1 MLEGRTSASPPGD
14 DAHGFDGWS
23 RRVNHPNRPPA
34 AFNAERSMTM
44 TTRRRRTLRHLAVAT
59 LGLTLA
65 CATVGPH
72 SNAQAS
78 EDKRKCQLLRVGTL
92 GLTMDANMPLL
103 DVGVNGQDGY
113 LIMDTGATFGTITK
127 PAAKRLQLS
136 GHWVPG
142 IYMEGVGG
150 RVSVEEARID
160 ELRLGDW
167 KAHHIDYPVFTNH
180 DLSDNEKIFGL
191 MGENF
196 LSKFDL
202 DIDIAHNKVSLFQPQ
217 NCDDV
222 ALAYWTDAYNEAE
235 FSRFSKENP
244 KIWLKVLL
252 NGEEIRAILDTG
264 ASTSVI
270 TERAAAR
277 AGLTPES
284 PGVTRSGKSAGVGD
298 DQVQDYIGVFD
309 SFRLGDEEI
318 KHVRLRFGE
327 LFSHGGREV
336 PEMLLGLDF
345 LRAHRMFVSHSQR
358 KIYFSYVGGPVFQ
371 VMGPRLRRV
380 TPEAEPAA
388 EGESPAP
395 QPDDKKQP

>member
-1 MLEGRTSASPPGD
+1 
-14 DAHGFDGWS
+14 
-23 RRVNHPNRPPA
+23 
-34 AFNAERSMTM
+34 M
-44 TTRRRRTLRHLAVAT
+44 TTHRRRAFRRLAGA
-59 LGLTLA
+59 LLSLTLA
-65 CATVGPH
+65 CAAPGPH
-72 SNAQAS
+72 GRAWAG
-78 EDKRKCQLLRVGTL
+78 EDKPKCQLLRVGTL
-92 GLTMDANMPLL
+92 ALTMDANMPLL

-127 PAAKRLQLS
+127 PAAKRLNLS

-150 RVSVEEARID
+150 RVSVEEARLD

-167 KAHHIDYPVFTNH
+167 KAHHVDYPVFTNH
-180 DLSDNEKIFGL
+180 DLSDNEKIFGV

-202 DIDIAHNKVSLFQPQ
+202 DIDIAHNNVGLFQPKD
-217 NCDDV
+217 CEDF
-222 ALAYWTDAYNEAE
+222 ALAYWTDTFNEAE
-235 FSRFSKENP
+235 FSRFSRENP
-244 KIWLKVLL
+244 KIWLKVQI

-264 ASTSVI
+264 ASTSI
-270 TERAAAR
+270 LTERAAAR

-284 PGVTRSGKSAGVGD
+284 PGVTRTGKSVGIGD
-298 DQVQDYIGVFD
+298 DLVQDYVGVFD

-327 LFSHGGREV
+327 LFSHGGRDM

-345 LRAHRMFVSHSQR
+345 LRAHHMFISHGQR

-371 VMGPRLRRV
+371 VMGPRLRRESSQ
-380 TPEAEPAA
+380 PEPAA
-388 EGESPAP
+388 EGTPPAD
-395 QPDDKKQP
+395 QSEEKK

>member
-1 MLEGRTSASPPGD
+1 M
-14 DAHGFDGWS
+14 
-23 RRVNHPNRPPA
+23 
-34 AFNAERSMTM
+34 
-44 TTRRRRTLRHLAVAT
+44 
-59 LGLTLA
+59 
-65 CATVGPH
+65 
-72 SNAQAS
+72 
-78 EDKRKCQLLRVGTL
+78 
-92 GLTMDANMPLL
+92 
-103 DVGVNGQDGY
+103 
-113 LIMDTGATFGTITK
+113 
-127 PAAKRLQLS
+127 
-136 GHWVPG
+136 
-142 IYMEGVGG
+142 
-150 RVSVEEARID
+150 
-160 ELRLGDW
+160 
-167 KAHHIDYPVFTNH
+167 
-180 DLSDNEKIFGL
+180 
-191 MGENF
+191 
-196 LSKFDL
+196 
-202 DIDIAHNKVSLFQPQ
+202 
-217 NCDDV
+217 
-222 ALAYWTDAYNEAE
+222 AYWTDTYNEAE

-388 EGESPAP
+388 DGASPAP